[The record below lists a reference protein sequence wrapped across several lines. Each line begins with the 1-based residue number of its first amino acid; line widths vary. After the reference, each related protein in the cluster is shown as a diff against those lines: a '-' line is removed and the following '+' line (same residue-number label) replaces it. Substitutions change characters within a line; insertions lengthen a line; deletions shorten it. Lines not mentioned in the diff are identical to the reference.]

1 MLTDQLM
8 LFFGLVAAFVL
19 GGLVVWLIYRQAG
32 GGQEAVVESLRESL
46 KQMEEKLHS
55 FELAR
60 ETSQAKLSEQ
70 IRHLATCEIDLQKET
85 ARLSSALRSPGVKG
99 RWGEMQLR
107 RVAELAGMADH
118 VDFQEQAEAGGE
130 GKRVR
135 PDMLIHL
142 PNGRRIVIDAKTPLN
157 GYLEAQEAA
166 DDTARG
172 AKMKE
177 YAAQVRAQVVRLSA
191 KSYWDQFSDAPEF
204 VVLFLPG
211 EAFFAAA
218 LEQEPELLEYGA
230 DRKVILATPT
240 TLIAL
245 LKTVAFGWRQQRA
258 EDRAEEIRDLGSQL
272 YERLRSMAVELSAL
286 GAQLERT
293 VQVYNRAVGAW
304 ETRVVPGARRMYELG
319 AGSADEMDNPQPV
332 DSAVRTARSTGVN

>member
-1 MLTDQLM
+1 MM
-8 LFFGLVAAFVL
+8 LFFGLVAAFFL
-19 GGLVVWLIYRQAG
+19 GGLAVWLMYRQTG
-32 GGQEAVVESLRESL
+32 SGELVDSLRDSL
-46 KQMEEKLHS
+46 KQMEEKLHN

-70 IRHLATCEIDLQKET
+70 IRHLAMCEIDLQKET
-85 ARLSSALRSPGVKG
+85 SRLSSALRSPGVKG

-118 VDFQEQAEAGGE
+118 VDFQEQSSAERTQEKNGE
-130 GKRVR
+130 PRKTR

-142 PNGRRIVIDAKTPLN
+142 PNGRRMVVDAKTPLN
-157 GYLEAQEAA
+157 GYLEAQELLDDAA
-166 DDTARG
+166 RS

-177 YAAQVRAQVVRLSA
+177 FAGQVRAQIVRLSA
-191 KSYWDQFSDAPEF
+191 KSYWDQFTDAPEF
-204 VVLFLPG
+204 VVMFLPG
-211 EAFFAAA
+211 EAFFSAA

-230 DRKVILATPT
+230 DRRVILATPT

-258 EDRAEEIRDLGSQL
+258 EQRAEEIRDLGSQL
-272 YERLRSMAVELSAL
+272 YERLRAMAVELSAM
-286 GAQLERT
+286 GVQLERT

-319 AGSADEMDNPQPV
+319 AGSAEEMENPKPV
-332 DSAVRTARSTGVN
+332 DSAARAARQGN